1 MSKVMSGAVQMAIA
15 RMNARS
21 LNDEYLNDPVK
32 WAKDILGVHLWGKQR
47 EIVESVRDNK
57 RTVVWSS
64 NGTGKDVPLDT
75 PLPTP
80 NGWTTMGAVQVG
92 DYLLDEQGKPTR
104 VIWKSDVLHNDLY
117 RVTFSD
123 GATQV
128 TSGTHEWDTIDRSA
142 WTRHRNQGHTITDYR
157 ELWDLAE
164 TRTTLEIRD
173 TLERWGG
180 RNHYIPLNQPLELP
194 EQDLPIDPYIL
205 GVWLGDGSS
214 NGPMITIGTD
224 KEFIVSEFAQRG
236 VALTPIPSDSRMH
249 SFAHQGY
256 IGRLRDLGVLNNKH
270 IPMQYLR
277 ASYQQRL
284 DLLRGLMDT
293 DGFSNRSSRG
303 KAITGVGIDL
313 MNAELAQNVCELV
326 RTLGARCSLVSAR
339 TYLNGRDVGPRYRMN
354 FNPVFDPFT
363 PGATK
368 SLRRNEA
375 GAQQSRKTIR
385 TVVSVEP
392 VPTVPTSCVQVD
404 SPRNLYLCGE
414 HMIPTHNSMAC
425 GVVAAWWIATQYPRD
440 PLQTIVVITA
450 PSFSQIKTN
459 VFHELT
465 MSMSRSKEVYYPDGT
480 KRPEGVY
487 QPLPGKITTSGNV
500 AEWRDGASQL
510 AQGRKPATGEIITTF
525 QGIHRKNVLF
535 IIDEAGGMPADMF
548 VAAER
553 MTTNANAKILAVG
566 NPDRRGSEFY
576 KLFYDEDQKHLWNP
590 IHISSFDTPSFTGEK
605 CPQELL
611 DGMPTPEWV
620 EQNTRAWGG
629 VDDPRVRI
637 AIFGDFPDSDE
648 SVFFSES
655 SLNRADETEI
665 DPDLTKPRILG
676 VDLSMF
682 GSDESVAYLNQ
693 DNRIRRV
700 DGWGQLSTKQAV
712 KRLHELGVEYDV
724 DFMNIDSGGIGAP
737 IISLLKEEHPPDTR
751 RYRVVEMNASAAPP
765 DRRRW
770 VNARAWWYDRLREDM
785 NMGLV
790 DLDLPRQDSVL
801 RKQMTAVNAFI
812 AEGARAGAIQ
822 MESKRDMKAR
832 VGYSPDEVDA
842 LVYAHMTPEE
852 LETKQ
857 AATKTTVYESPAETM
872 IAVPDYLRAIEGIFD
887 VGF

>member
-57 RTVVWSS
+57 RTVVRSS

-173 TLERWGG
+173 TLDKQ
-180 RNHYIPLNQPLELP
+180 HCIPLNQSLQLRSRPVP
-194 EQDLPIDPYIL
+194 VDPYVL
-205 GVWLGDGSS
+205 GLEMPPG
-214 NGPMITIGTD
+214 
-224 KEFIVSEFAQRG
+224 EQ
-236 VALTPIPSDSRMH
+236 IP
-249 SFAHQGY
+249 
-256 IGRLRDLGVLNNKH
+256 LL
-270 IPMQYLR
+270 YLR
-277 ASYQQRL
+277 GSHQQRYA
-284 DLLRGLMDT
+284 LLRGLMDA
-293 DGFSNRSSRG
+293 G
-303 KAITGVGIDL
+303 TGVPDTL
-313 MNAELAQNVCELV
+313 W
-326 RTLGARCSLVSAR
+326 RTLGVS
-339 TYLNGRDVGPRYRMN
+339 
-354 FNPVFDPFT
+354 
-363 PGATK
+363 PGAPSETM
-368 SLRRNEA
+368 
-375 GAQQSRKTIR
+375 R

-842 LVYAHMTPEE
+842 IVYARMTPEE

>member
-1 MSKVMSGAVQMAIA
+1 MTLSMS
-15 RMNARS
+15 
-21 LNDEYLNDPVK
+21 E
-32 WAKDILGVHLWGKQR
+32 
-47 EIVESVRDNK
+47 
-57 RTVVWSS
+57 
-64 NGTGKDVPLDT
+64 
-75 PLPTP
+75 
-80 NGWTTMGAVQVG
+80 
-92 DYLLDEQGKPTR
+92 LLDMYSQSK
-104 VIWKSDVLHNDLY
+104 K
-117 RVTFSD
+117 
-123 GATQV
+123 
-128 TSGTHEWDTIDRSA
+128 TIAVRPFVVP
-142 WTRHRNQGHTITDYR
+142 Q
-157 ELWDLAE
+157 AE
-164 TRTTLEIRD
+164 
-173 TLERWGG
+173 
-180 RNHYIPLNQPLELP
+180 PLELP

-277 ASYQQRL
+277 ASHQQRL

-842 LVYAHMTPEE
+842 IVYAHMTPEE

>member
-57 RTVVWSS
+57 RTVVRSS

-194 EQDLPIDPYIL
+194 EQDLPIDPYVL
-205 GVWLGDGSS
+205 GLGMLPG
-214 NGPMITIGTD
+214 
-224 KEFIVSEFAQRG
+224 EQ
-236 VALTPIPSDSRMH
+236 IP
-249 SFAHQGY
+249 
-256 IGRLRDLGVLNNKH
+256 LL
-270 IPMQYLR
+270 YLR
-277 ASYQQRL
+277 GSHQQRYA
-284 DLLRGLMDT
+284 LLRGLMDA
-293 DGFSNRSSRG
+293 G
-303 KAITGVGIDL
+303 TGVPDTL
-313 MNAELAQNVCELV
+313 W
-326 RTLGARCSLVSAR
+326 RTLGVS
-339 TYLNGRDVGPRYRMN
+339 
-354 FNPVFDPFT
+354 
-363 PGATK
+363 PGAPSETM
-368 SLRRNEA
+368 
-375 GAQQSRKTIR
+375 R

-751 RYRVVEMNASAAPP
+751 RYRIVEMNASAAPP

>member
-57 RTVVWSS
+57 RTVVRSS

-173 TLERWGG
+173 TLDKQ
-180 RNHYIPLNQPLELP
+180 HCIPLNPSLQLRSRPVP
-194 EQDLPIDPYIL
+194 VDPYVL
-205 GVWLGDGSS
+205 GLEMPPG
-214 NGPMITIGTD
+214 
-224 KEFIVSEFAQRG
+224 EQ
-236 VALTPIPSDSRMH
+236 IP
-249 SFAHQGY
+249 
-256 IGRLRDLGVLNNKH
+256 LL
-270 IPMQYLR
+270 YLR
-277 ASYQQRL
+277 GSHQQRYA
-284 DLLRGLMDT
+284 LLRGLMDA
-293 DGFSNRSSRG
+293 G
-303 KAITGVGIDL
+303 TGVPDTL
-313 MNAELAQNVCELV
+313 W
-326 RTLGARCSLVSAR
+326 RTLGVS
-339 TYLNGRDVGPRYRMN
+339 
-354 FNPVFDPFT
+354 
-363 PGATK
+363 PGAPSETM
-368 SLRRNEA
+368 
-375 GAQQSRKTIR
+375 R

>member
-57 RTVVWSS
+57 RTVVRSS

-173 TLERWGG
+173 TLDKQ
-180 RNHYIPLNQPLELP
+180 HCIPLNPSLQLRSRPVP
-194 EQDLPIDPYIL
+194 VDPYVL
-205 GVWLGDGSS
+205 GLEMPPG
-214 NGPMITIGTD
+214 
-224 KEFIVSEFAQRG
+224 EQ
-236 VALTPIPSDSRMH
+236 IP
-249 SFAHQGY
+249 
-256 IGRLRDLGVLNNKH
+256 LL
-270 IPMQYLR
+270 YLR
-277 ASYQQRL
+277 GSHQQRYA
-284 DLLRGLMDT
+284 LLRGLMDA
-293 DGFSNRSSRG
+293 G
-303 KAITGVGIDL
+303 TGVPDTL
-313 MNAELAQNVCELV
+313 W
-326 RTLGARCSLVSAR
+326 RTLGVS
-339 TYLNGRDVGPRYRMN
+339 
-354 FNPVFDPFT
+354 
-363 PGATK
+363 PGAPSETM
-368 SLRRNEA
+368 
-375 GAQQSRKTIR
+375 R

-832 VGYSPDEVDA
+832 VGYSPDEVDG

>member
-57 RTVVWSS
+57 RTVVRSS

-173 TLERWGG
+173 TLDKQ
-180 RNHYIPLNQPLELP
+180 HCIPLNPSLQLRSRPVP
-194 EQDLPIDPYIL
+194 VDPYVL
-205 GVWLGDGSS
+205 GLEMPPG
-214 NGPMITIGTD
+214 
-224 KEFIVSEFAQRG
+224 EQ
-236 VALTPIPSDSRMH
+236 IP
-249 SFAHQGY
+249 
-256 IGRLRDLGVLNNKH
+256 LL
-270 IPMQYLR
+270 YLR
-277 ASYQQRL
+277 GSHQQRFA
-284 DLLRGLMDT
+284 LLRGLMDAGT
-293 DGFSNRSSRG
+293 EVPD
-303 KAITGVGIDL
+303 TL
-313 MNAELAQNVCELV
+313 W
-326 RTLGARCSLVSAR
+326 RTLGVSPAAPSE
-339 TYLNGRDVGPRYRMN
+339 TM
-354 FNPVFDPFT
+354 
-363 PGATK
+363 
-368 SLRRNEA
+368 
-375 GAQQSRKTIR
+375 R

>member
-57 RTVVWSS
+57 RTVVRSS

-142 WTRHRNQGHTITDYR
+142 WNRHRNQGHTITDYR

-173 TLERWGG
+173 TLDKQ
-180 RNHYIPLNQPLELP
+180 HCIPLNQPLELP
-194 EQDLPIDPYIL
+194 EQDLPIDPYVL
-205 GVWLGDGSS
+205 GLGMPPG
-214 NGPMITIGTD
+214 
-224 KEFIVSEFAQRG
+224 EQ
-236 VALTPIPSDSRMH
+236 IP
-249 SFAHQGY
+249 
-256 IGRLRDLGVLNNKH
+256 LL
-270 IPMQYLR
+270 YLR
-277 ASYQQRL
+277 GSHQQRYA
-284 DLLRGLMDT
+284 LLRGLMDA
-293 DGFSNRSSRG
+293 G
-303 KAITGVGIDL
+303 TGVPDTL
-313 MNAELAQNVCELV
+313 W
-326 RTLGARCSLVSAR
+326 RTLGVS
-339 TYLNGRDVGPRYRMN
+339 
-354 FNPVFDPFT
+354 
-363 PGATK
+363 PGAPSETM
-368 SLRRNEA
+368 
-375 GAQQSRKTIR
+375 R

-404 SPRNLYLCGE
+404 SPRHLYLCGE

>member
-57 RTVVWSS
+57 RTVVRSS

-80 NGWTTMGAVQVG
+80 NGWTTMGTVQVG

-173 TLERWGG
+173 TLDKQ
-180 RNHYIPLNQPLELP
+180 HCIPLNQSLQLRSRPVP
-194 EQDLPIDPYIL
+194 VDPYVL
-205 GVWLGDGSS
+205 GLEMPPG
-214 NGPMITIGTD
+214 
-224 KEFIVSEFAQRG
+224 EQ
-236 VALTPIPSDSRMH
+236 IP
-249 SFAHQGY
+249 
-256 IGRLRDLGVLNNKH
+256 LL
-270 IPMQYLR
+270 YLR
-277 ASYQQRL
+277 GSHQQRYA
-284 DLLRGLMDT
+284 LLRGLMDA
-293 DGFSNRSSRG
+293 G
-303 KAITGVGIDL
+303 TGVPDTL
-313 MNAELAQNVCELV
+313 W
-326 RTLGARCSLVSAR
+326 RTLGVS
-339 TYLNGRDVGPRYRMN
+339 
-354 FNPVFDPFT
+354 
-363 PGATK
+363 PGAPSETM
-368 SLRRNEA
+368 
-375 GAQQSRKTIR
+375 R

-712 KRLHELGVEYDV
+712 KRLHELGIEYDV

>member
-21 LNDEYLNDPVK
+21 LNDEYLNDPAK

-57 RTVVWSS
+57 RTVVRSS

-173 TLERWGG
+173 TLERGGG

-277 ASYQQRL
+277 ASHQQRL

>member
-57 RTVVWSS
+57 RTVVRSS

-80 NGWTTMGAVQVG
+80 NGWTTMGAAQVG

-173 TLERWGG
+173 TLDKQ
-180 RNHYIPLNQPLELP
+180 HCIPLNPSLQLRSRPVP
-194 EQDLPIDPYIL
+194 VDPYVL
-205 GVWLGDGSS
+205 GLGMLPG
-214 NGPMITIGTD
+214 
-224 KEFIVSEFAQRG
+224 EQ
-236 VALTPIPSDSRMH
+236 IP
-249 SFAHQGY
+249 
-256 IGRLRDLGVLNNKH
+256 LL
-270 IPMQYLR
+270 YLR
-277 ASYQQRL
+277 GSHQQRYA
-284 DLLRGLMDT
+284 LLRGLMDA
-293 DGFSNRSSRG
+293 G
-303 KAITGVGIDL
+303 TGVPDTL
-313 MNAELAQNVCELV
+313 W
-326 RTLGARCSLVSAR
+326 RTLGVS
-339 TYLNGRDVGPRYRMN
+339 
-354 FNPVFDPFT
+354 
-363 PGATK
+363 PGAPSETM
-368 SLRRNEA
+368 
-375 GAQQSRKTIR
+375 R

-693 DNRIRRV
+693 DNRIRKV

-751 RYRVVEMNASAAPP
+751 RYRIVEMNASAAPP

-822 MESKRDMKAR
+822 MESKRDMRAR

-842 LVYAHMTPEE
+842 IVYAHMTPEE

>member
-57 RTVVWSS
+57 RTVVRSS

-173 TLERWGG
+173 TLDKQ
-180 RNHYIPLNQPLELP
+180 HCIPLNPSLQLRSRPVP
-194 EQDLPIDPYIL
+194 VDPYVL
-205 GVWLGDGSS
+205 GLEMPPG
-214 NGPMITIGTD
+214 
-224 KEFIVSEFAQRG
+224 EQ
-236 VALTPIPSDSRMH
+236 IP
-249 SFAHQGY
+249 
-256 IGRLRDLGVLNNKH
+256 LL
-270 IPMQYLR
+270 YLR
-277 ASYQQRL
+277 GSHQQRYA
-284 DLLRGLMDT
+284 LLRGLMDA
-293 DGFSNRSSRG
+293 G
-303 KAITGVGIDL
+303 TGVPDTL
-313 MNAELAQNVCELV
+313 W
-326 RTLGARCSLVSAR
+326 RTLGVS
-339 TYLNGRDVGPRYRMN
+339 
-354 FNPVFDPFT
+354 
-363 PGATK
+363 PGAPSETM
-368 SLRRNEA
+368 
-375 GAQQSRKTIR
+375 R

-751 RYRVVEMNASAAPP
+751 RYRIVEMNASAAPP

>member
-57 RTVVWSS
+57 RTVVRSS

-173 TLERWGG
+173 TLDKP
-180 RNHYIPLNQPLELP
+180 HCIPLNPSLQLRSRPVP
-194 EQDLPIDPYIL
+194 VDPYVL
-205 GVWLGDGSS
+205 GLGMLPG
-214 NGPMITIGTD
+214 
-224 KEFIVSEFAQRG
+224 EQ
-236 VALTPIPSDSRMH
+236 IP
-249 SFAHQGY
+249 
-256 IGRLRDLGVLNNKH
+256 LL
-270 IPMQYLR
+270 YLR
-277 ASYQQRL
+277 GSHQQRYA
-284 DLLRGLMDT
+284 LLRGLMDA
-293 DGFSNRSSRG
+293 G
-303 KAITGVGIDL
+303 TGVPDTL
-313 MNAELAQNVCELV
+313 W
-326 RTLGARCSLVSAR
+326 RTLGVS
-339 TYLNGRDVGPRYRMN
+339 
-354 FNPVFDPFT
+354 
-363 PGATK
+363 PGAPSETM
-368 SLRRNEA
+368 
-375 GAQQSRKTIR
+375 R

-404 SPRNLYLCGE
+404 SPRHLYLCGE

-693 DNRIRRV
+693 DNRIRKV

-751 RYRVVEMNASAAPP
+751 RYRIVEMNASAAPP

>member
-57 RTVVWSS
+57 RTVVRSS

-173 TLERWGG
+173 TLDKQ
-180 RNHYIPLNQPLELP
+180 HCIPLNQSLQLRSRPVP
-194 EQDLPIDPYIL
+194 VDPYVL
-205 GVWLGDGSS
+205 GLEMPPG
-214 NGPMITIGTD
+214 
-224 KEFIVSEFAQRG
+224 EQ
-236 VALTPIPSDSRMH
+236 IP
-249 SFAHQGY
+249 
-256 IGRLRDLGVLNNKH
+256 LL
-270 IPMQYLR
+270 YLR
-277 ASYQQRL
+277 GSHQQRYA
-284 DLLRGLMDT
+284 LLRGLMDA
-293 DGFSNRSSRG
+293 G
-303 KAITGVGIDL
+303 TGVPDTL
-313 MNAELAQNVCELV
+313 W
-326 RTLGARCSLVSAR
+326 RTLGVS
-339 TYLNGRDVGPRYRMN
+339 
-354 FNPVFDPFT
+354 
-363 PGATK
+363 PGAPSETM
-368 SLRRNEA
+368 
-375 GAQQSRKTIR
+375 R

>member
-1 MSKVMSGAVQMAIA
+1 M
-15 RMNARS
+15 
-21 LNDEYLNDPVK
+21 
-32 WAKDILGVHLWGKQR
+32 
-47 EIVESVRDNK
+47 
-57 RTVVWSS
+57 
-64 NGTGKDVPLDT
+64 
-75 PLPTP
+75 
-80 NGWTTMGAVQVG
+80 
-92 DYLLDEQGKPTR
+92 
-104 VIWKSDVLHNDLY
+104 
-117 RVTFSD
+117 
-123 GATQV
+123 
-128 TSGTHEWDTIDRSA
+128 
-142 WTRHRNQGHTITDYR
+142 
-157 ELWDLAE
+157 
-164 TRTTLEIRD
+164 
-173 TLERWGG
+173 
-180 RNHYIPLNQPLELP
+180 
-194 EQDLPIDPYIL
+194 
-205 GVWLGDGSS
+205 
-214 NGPMITIGTD
+214 
-224 KEFIVSEFAQRG
+224 
-236 VALTPIPSDSRMH
+236 
-249 SFAHQGY
+249 
-256 IGRLRDLGVLNNKH
+256 
-270 IPMQYLR
+270 
-277 ASYQQRL
+277 
-284 DLLRGLMDT
+284 
-293 DGFSNRSSRG
+293 
-303 KAITGVGIDL
+303 
-313 MNAELAQNVCELV
+313 
-326 RTLGARCSLVSAR
+326 
-339 TYLNGRDVGPRYRMN
+339 
-354 FNPVFDPFT
+354 
-363 PGATK
+363 
-368 SLRRNEA
+368 
-375 GAQQSRKTIR
+375 R

-832 VGYSPDEVDA
+832 VGYSPDEVDG

>member
-57 RTVVWSS
+57 RTVVRSS

-173 TLERWGG
+173 TLERGGG

-194 EQDLPIDPYIL
+194 EQDLPIDPYVL
-205 GVWLGDGSS
+205 GLGMLPG
-214 NGPMITIGTD
+214 
-224 KEFIVSEFAQRG
+224 EQ
-236 VALTPIPSDSRMH
+236 IP
-249 SFAHQGY
+249 
-256 IGRLRDLGVLNNKH
+256 LL
-270 IPMQYLR
+270 YLR
-277 ASYQQRL
+277 GSHQQRYA
-284 DLLRGLMDT
+284 LLRGLMDA
-293 DGFSNRSSRG
+293 G
-303 KAITGVGIDL
+303 TGVPDTL
-313 MNAELAQNVCELV
+313 W
-326 RTLGARCSLVSAR
+326 RTLGVS
-339 TYLNGRDVGPRYRMN
+339 
-354 FNPVFDPFT
+354 
-363 PGATK
+363 PGAPSETM
-368 SLRRNEA
+368 
-375 GAQQSRKTIR
+375 R

-751 RYRVVEMNASAAPP
+751 RYRIVEMNASAAPP

-842 LVYAHMTPEE
+842 IVYAHMTPEE